1 MSFEEIEHTADRA
14 FRVTG
19 RDVPELLVNAA
30 RAMHALEGV
39 SSRET
44 SAETSATHDLEVE
57 GIDAESL
64 LVNWLNEI
72 LFLEQENRA
81 MCEKFEIHELK
92 GFRLRARVETRKCSD
107 YQTGI
112 KAVTFH
118 NLKICKTTAGLEA
131 EVVVD
136 V

>member
-14 FRVTG
+14 FRVRG
-19 RDVPELLVNAA
+19 RDLADLLVNAA
-30 RAMHALEGV
+30 RAMHELGV
-39 SSRET
+39 AG
-44 SAETSATHDLEVE
+44 SAGKTGATRDLEVE
-57 GIDAESL
+57 GIDPESL

-72 LFLEQENRA
+72 LFLEQKHQIV
-81 MCEKFEIHELK
+81 CEKFQIYELK
-92 GFRLRARVETRKCSD
+92 GYRLRARADTRECPD
-107 YQTGI
+107 YHSEI

-118 NLKICKTTAGLEA
+118 NLKVSNTPAGLEA

>member
-14 FRVTG
+14 FRVNG
-19 RDVPELLVNAA
+19 GDIPDLLANAA
-30 RAMHALEGV
+30 RAMHALG
-39 SSRET
+39 R
-44 SAETSATHDLEVE
+44 AYSATGKPGTLDLEVE
-57 GIDAESL
+57 GIDPETL

-72 LFLEQENRA
+72 LFLEQERHIV
-81 MCEKFEIHELK
+81 CEDFQICEFD
-92 GFRLRARVETRKCSD
+92 GYRLRAQIKTRECSD
-107 YQTGI
+107 SPGDI

-118 NLKICKTTAGLEA
+118 NLKIRSTPTGLEA